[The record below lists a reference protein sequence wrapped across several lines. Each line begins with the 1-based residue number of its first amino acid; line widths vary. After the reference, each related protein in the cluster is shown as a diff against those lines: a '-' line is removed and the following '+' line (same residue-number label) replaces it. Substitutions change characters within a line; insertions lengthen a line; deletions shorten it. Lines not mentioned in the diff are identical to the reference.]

1 MSNLRYVVTANSDD
15 GLYKIEN
22 DEWVALERRYRPKIV
37 DPRTA
42 FSIFPLE
49 TPKIDQK
56 EHKMDRFKRFLGKFA
71 LYFGAMVV
79 VLFGIYGVFNGVA
92 LLGRIFGPEI
102 ATIGVLLAFGSVF
115 AALIAWLNSETPD

>member
-1 MSNLRYVVTANSDD
+1 MSNPHNFII
-15 GLYKIEN
+15 K
-22 DEWVALERRYRPKIV
+22 
-37 DPRTA
+37 
-42 FSIFPLE
+42 

-71 LYFGAMVV
+71 LYFGTMVV

-115 AALIAWLNSETPD
+115 AAAWEWSDTRNPR